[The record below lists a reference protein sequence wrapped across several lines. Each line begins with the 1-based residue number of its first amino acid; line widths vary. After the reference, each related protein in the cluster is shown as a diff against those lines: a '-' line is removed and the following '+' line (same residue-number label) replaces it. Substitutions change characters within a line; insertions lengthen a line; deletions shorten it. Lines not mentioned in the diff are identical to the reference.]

1 MIQKLEHVF
10 RRSAAL
16 FLVIY
21 LILLIGAYLVPTVIR
36 RREQVHTAL
45 QNSAQMHALRLERE
59 IVALQ
64 ERVYALTSRTV
75 IRHALRDYLDG
86 RISRAELQQET
97 QARYADGVAVYDELQ
112 SAARYD
118 IHGELVAA
126 YGEPPPPPL
135 TRAAV
140 PSGAAAEFAIERV
153 GAHDL
158 LVTVAVPILDNGRLL
173 GQDSV
178 RFRLARALLPPMRQ
192 LTLTL
197 VDDAD
202 NARRGSTDRSEA
214 SAYAPSFALADT
226 GLVLQASYKP
236 VTVAS
241 AIAELEAAALWFIL
255 LSAVAMLLVWYVTLY
270 RGVRPLFQTLV
281 QQEARLSEALRQREL
296 VVRETNHRVKNNLSM
311 VMGMIDLQLHSGE
324 PDSDKQAAL
333 QAAMQELKQRLR
345 SVSTIHDMLHSGRDL
360 EQVELR
366 SYLQRL
372 VEQTLASLAV
382 ADVRFV
388 LRGPQV
394 NVHADTAVL
403 VGLAVSE
410 LSTNALKYGLDQ
422 GGELVVEIDRADT
435 ADSDGG
441 SGNLL
446 TIAVENS
453 GRLMPQQID
462 PYRSQGFGLRMIRLL
477 VEQLGGSLEFQRT
490 PQTAFRF
497 SFPA

>member
-1 MIQKLEHVF
+1 MNKKLEHVF

-16 FLVIY
+16 FLLIY
-21 LILLIGAYLVPTVIR
+21 LILLIGAYLVPTVNR
-36 RREQVHTAL
+36 RREQVHMAL
-45 QNSAQMHALRLERE
+45 QTSAQMHALRLERE
-59 IVALQ
+59 MVALQ
-64 ERVYALTSRTV
+64 ERVYALASRTV

-86 RISRAELQQET
+86 RISRAELQQQT
-97 QARYADGVAVYDELQ
+97 QARYADGVAVYDDLQ

-118 IHGELVAA
+118 IRGELVAA
-126 YGEPPPPPL
+126 YGEPPPL
-135 TRAAV
+135 MRAAV

-158 LVTVAVPILDNGRLL
+158 LVTVAVPIVDNDRLL

-178 RFRLARALLPPMRQ
+178 RFLLARALLPSMQR

-202 NARRGSTDRSEA
+202 NVQRGSAGRSEA
-214 SAYAPSFALADT
+214 STYTLSFALAGT
-226 GLVLQASYKP
+226 GLLLQASYQP
-236 VTVAS
+236 VTVAA
-241 AIAELEAAALWFIL
+241 AIAELEAAALWFIV

-281 QQEARLSEALRQREL
+281 QQEAQLSEALQQREL
-296 VVRETNHRVKNNLSM
+296 VVRETNHRVKNNLNM
-311 VMGMIDLQLHSGE
+311 VMGMIDLQLHSSE
-324 PDSDKQAAL
+324 PDSDRQAAL
-333 QAAMQELKQRLR
+333 QSAMQELKQRLR
-345 SVSTIHDMLHSGRDL
+345 SVSTIHDMLHSGQDL
-360 EQVELR
+360 QQVELR

-372 VEQTLASLAV
+372 VEQTVASLAA
-382 ADVRFV
+382 ADVRLL

-394 NVHADTAVL
+394 SVHADTAVI
-403 VGLAVSE
+403 VGLVVSE
-410 LSTNALKYGLDQ
+410 LCTNALKYGLDQ
-422 GGELVVEIDRADT
+422 GGELVVEIDQADN
-435 ADSDGG
+435 ADSAGA